1 MEEKSIT
8 PEGIINQAMGM
19 NMAFTGA
26 EFPVEIFPSKIQR
39 IIHEVC
45 ECQSYPIDYT
55 AAAILTAIA
64 AGIGRVES
72 AKPVIS
78 DRKNAKSSVFITR
91 PFIPVIGTIQ
101 KNILNDL
108 AKGDRSSNGFIDRIL
123 FVMPQIQRK
132 ARWNDKDAP
141 DNLESE

>member
-1 MEEKSIT
+1 MPFCLLHWSADRVSYIHAQNRRGLCLWSDEISARFKNFNRYNNGSEEQFWLSV
-8 PEGIINQAMGM
+8 
-19 NMAFTGA
+19 F
-26 EFPVEIFPSKIQR
+26 S
-39 IIHEVC
+39 C
-45 ECQSYPIDYT
+45 
-55 AAAILTAIA
+55 
-64 AGIGRVES
+64 
-72 AKPVIS
+72 KPVIS

-108 AKGDRSSNGFIDRIL
+108 AKDDRSSNGFIDRIL

-141 DNLESE
+141 GK